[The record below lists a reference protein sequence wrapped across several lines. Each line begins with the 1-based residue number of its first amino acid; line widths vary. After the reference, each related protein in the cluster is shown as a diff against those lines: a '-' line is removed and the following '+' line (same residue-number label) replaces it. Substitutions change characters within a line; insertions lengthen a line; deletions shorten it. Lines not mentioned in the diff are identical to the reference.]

1 MYPHIQGMFKTVYR
15 IERKNLLFGEIDEI
29 ESRYPFLREAIVKLG
44 IPTLKRQRSIKAI
57 KVLLENQ

>member
-1 MYPHIQGMFKTVYR
+1 MYPHIQGMFKGY
-15 IERKNLLFGEIDEI
+15 IELKEKNLLFGEIDEI